1 MDGRTASHR
10 SARRTARARRRAVA
24 TVVCAYACEGLELP
38 DDGLKDLSLH
48 HRLDALV
55 ACLQEVLDMPTF
67 SWRACCRLIVL
78 RREQG
83 REWSGSRGM
92 GGREWE
98 WTGRGTIESLKERAT
113 LRMLALRS
121 NSNMID
127 CHSPRSIRPITHDTA
142 ACSVQYER
150 ERLTNAAFVRSPRYV
165 ASTSGTKAPWD
176 PTADW
181 DHSSVHCWFVWTSAA
196 QLGRS
201 SRAAPLIGWV
211 RPLRCNMFH

>member
-1 MDGRTASHR
+1 MRPRPEYCRTAVLSTPSGQTQGCRCRLCGLSEYSNSMDGRTASHR
-10 SARRTARARRRAVA
+10 SARRTARARRPAVA

-83 REWSGSRGM
+83 REWSGSSGM

-127 CHSPRSIRPITHDTA
+127 CHFAPIH
-142 ACSVQYER
+142 SR
-150 ERLTNAAFVRSPRYV
+150 
-165 ASTSGTKAPWD
+165 
-176 PTADW
+176 
-181 DHSSVHCWFVWTSAA
+181 DHTRHRGM
-196 QLGRS
+196 Q
-201 SRAAPLIGWV
+201 RAI
-211 RPLRCNMFH
+211 

>member
-1 MDGRTASHR
+1 MDVRTASHR

-24 TVVCAYACEGLELP
+24 KVVCAYACERLELP

-150 ERLTNAAFVRSPRYV
+150 ERLTQHSSDRHATWPRPVAPKRRGIPQRTGITAAV
-165 ASTSGTKAPWD
+165 ADSVD
-176 PTADW
+176 
-181 DHSSVHCWFVWTSAA
+181 SVHCWFVCLDQRSAA
-196 QLGRS
+196 
-201 SRAAPLIGWV
+201 
-211 RPLRCNMFH
+211 RP